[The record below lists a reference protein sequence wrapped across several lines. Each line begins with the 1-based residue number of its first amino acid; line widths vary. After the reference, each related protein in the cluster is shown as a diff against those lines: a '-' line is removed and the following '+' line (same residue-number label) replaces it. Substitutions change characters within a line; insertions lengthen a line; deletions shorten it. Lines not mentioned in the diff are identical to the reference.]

1 MSKYTTEVRYIC
13 EKANDLEHSTGY
25 LDVDDIIEG
34 AIPDVFSFTF
44 PIFDQAYRNVL
55 CTKILR
61 HYYTREIGFET
72 VGLWKLKLQT
82 KLNEIMPF
90 YNQLYKSELIN
101 FNPLYDTDLQT
112 TNVGNKDSET
122 NKQESRTGNAVAANQ
137 KAGSNTT
144 DSTSTNTGTAKS
156 SDTTE
161 SERNANAAATDNN
174 LHYDLYSDTPQ
185 GGLTGVDS
193 ETYLTNAR
201 KITDAANKTNTEFGA
216 DKSASQSESETSGFG
231 KDNTKNDYN
240 ETGSETRTN
249 TENAIGKDTFTSTEN
264 YLIHVVG
271 KQGGQSF
278 SKMLQEYRD
287 TFLNIDMEIIENLSE
302 LFISLW

>member
-13 EKANDLEHSTGY
+13 EKANNLDESKGWV
-25 LDVDDIIEG
+25 DVDTIIEN
-34 AIPDVFSFTF
+34 AIPKIFSFSF
-44 PIFDQAYRNVL
+44 PIFDDAYRNVL

-82 KLNEIMPF
+82 KLNEIMPY
-90 YNQLYKSELIN
+90 YNQLYNSELIK

-112 TNVGNKDSET
+112 TNLGNKDSET
-122 NKQESRTGNAVAANQ
+122 NKQESRTGNAVASNQ

-144 DSTSTNTGTAKS
+144 DSTSTNISNAES
-156 SDTTE
+156 SDSAE
-161 SERNANAAATDNN
+161 AERNANAAATDNN
-174 LHYDLYSDTPQ
+174 LRYDLYSDTPQ
-185 GGLTGVDS
+185 GGLSGVDA

-201 KITDAANKTNTEFGA
+201 KITDANNKTSTDISN
-216 DKSASQSESETSGFG
+216 DKTASQSISDSSSFAQ
-231 KDNTKNDYN
+231 DNAKNDFS

-249 TENAIGKDTFTSTEN
+249 TENATGKDTFTSTEN

-271 KQGGQSF
+271 KQSGQSF
-278 SKMLQEYRD
+278 SKMLQEFRD
-287 TFLNIDMEIIENLSE
+287 TFLNIDMEVIENLSE
-302 LFISLW
+302 LFINLW

>member
-13 EKANDLEHSTGY
+13 EKANDLDTSKGWA
-25 LDVDDIIEG
+25 DVDTIIEN
-34 AIPDVFSFTF
+34 AIPKIFSFSF
-44 PIFDQAYRNVL
+44 PIFDDAYRNVL

-82 KLNEIMPF
+82 KLNEIMPY
-90 YNQLYKSELIN
+90 YNQLYNSELIK

-122 NKQESRTGNAVAANQ
+122 NKQESRSGNAVASNQ

-144 DSTSTNTGTAKS
+144 DRTSTNIANAQS
-156 SDTTE
+156 SDSAE
-161 SERNANAAATDNN
+161 AERNTNAAATDNN
-174 LHYDLYSDTPQ
+174 LRYDLYSDTPQ
-185 GGLTGVDS
+185 GGLDGVNA

-201 KITDAANKTNTEFGA
+201 KITDANNKTSTDISN
-216 DKSASQSESETSGFG
+216 DKTASQSESDSSSFG
-231 KDNTKNDYN
+231 QDNTKNDFS

-249 TENAIGKDTFTSTEN
+249 TENATGKDTFTSTEN

-271 KQGGQSF
+271 KQSGQSY
-278 SKMLQEYRD
+278 SKMLQEFRD
-287 TFLNIDMEIIENLSE
+287 TFLNIDMEVIENLSE
-302 LFISLW
+302 LFINLW